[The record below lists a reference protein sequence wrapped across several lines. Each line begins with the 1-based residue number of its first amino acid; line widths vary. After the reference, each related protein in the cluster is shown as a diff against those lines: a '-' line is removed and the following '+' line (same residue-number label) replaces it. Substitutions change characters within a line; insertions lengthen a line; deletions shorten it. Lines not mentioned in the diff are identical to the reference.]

1 MRKIKTFL
9 LILMWC
15 YSAQCFGQEANDF
28 LLDSLKSPEVIQFS
42 GVLVTGDSLL
52 PVPYSNVY
60 RKRDNTGVISN
71 VLGFFTLPAFEGD
84 TIVFSNVGY
93 RNVSYVIPE
102 ELGNKM
108 HSIVQLIVPETIRLA
123 NVNIYP
129 WPSRSAF
136 KNDFLALELGED
148 NLARLL
154 RNLDPLEMKKR
165 IAFLGPDGSSSASF
179 AMNRESL
186 RLQSMGTAQNISLMN
201 PFAWAKFISALKNG
215 DLGRQ

>member
-1 MRKIKTFL
+1 
-9 LILMWC
+9 
-15 YSAQCFGQEANDF
+15 
-28 LLDSLKSPEVIQFS
+28 
-42 GVLVTGDSLL
+42 
-52 PVPYSNVY
+52 
-60 RKRDNTGVISN
+60 
-71 VLGFFTLPAFEGD
+71 
-84 TIVFSNVGY
+84 
-93 RNVSYVIPE
+93 VSYVIPE

-108 HSIVQLIVPETIRLA
+108 HSIVQLIAPDTIRLA
-123 NVNIYP
+123 NVNVYP

-136 KNDFLALELGED
+136 RNDFLALELGED

-201 PFAWAKFISALKNG
+201 PFAWAKFLSALKNG
-215 DLGRQ
+215 DLRRQ